1 MDIFGFDAGKAWDYE
16 NGFNLTSD
24 ISRMGKIVAHYEL
37 YKRIVH
43 LPGHVLEL
51 GVFKGASLLR
61 FLTFREILESPQSRK
76 VIGFDAFGSFPQA
89 ANEADKRFVERWE
102 LGAGAGIPV
111 EELEK
116 SLALKKLGNY
126 ELVRGDIL
134 RTLPDYLERNPQLKV
149 ALLHI
154 DTDIYEPAKAGL
166 ELLWDRVV
174 RGGLL
179 VLDDYG
185 TEFGGTKAVDEFL
198 RDRNVLVQKLPQSH
212 ASPAFIVKP

>member
-102 LGAGAGIPV
+102 
-111 EELEK
+111 
-116 SLALKKLGNY
+116 
-126 ELVRGDIL
+126 
-134 RTLPDYLERNPQLKV
+134 
-149 ALLHI
+149 
-154 DTDIYEPAKAGL
+154 
-166 ELLWDRVV
+166 
-174 RGGLL
+174 
-179 VLDDYG
+179 
-185 TEFGGTKAVDEFL
+185 
-198 RDRNVLVQKLPQSH
+198 
-212 ASPAFIVKP
+212 

>member
-89 ANEADKRFVERWE
+89 ANEEDKRFVERWE
-102 LGAGAGIPV
+102 RGAGAGIPV

>member
-1 MDIFGFDAGKAWDYE
+1 
-16 NGFNLTSD
+16 
-24 ISRMGKIVAHYEL
+24 
-37 YKRIVH
+37 
-43 LPGHVLEL
+43 
-51 GVFKGASLLR
+51 
-61 FLTFREILESPQSRK
+61 
-76 VIGFDAFGSFPQA
+76 
-89 ANEADKRFVERWE
+89 
-102 LGAGAGIPV
+102 V